1 MIDFIKFIFMVPY
14 LMIKDIIIS
23 ICNKIYDRRIWKDTK
38 YQGMKFTL
46 ESTWNNYD
54 KTYASPVF
62 VFENGNRVVIDKR
75 GNIVEL

>member
-14 LMIKDIIIS
+14 LMIKDITTS
-23 ICNKIYDRRIWKDTK
+23 ICNKIYDRRIWKGTK
-38 YQGMKFTL
+38 YQGMKFSM
-46 ESTWNNYD
+46 ESTWDNYN

-62 VFENGNRVVIDKR
+62 VFENGNRVVINKQ

>member
-23 ICNKIYDRRIWKDTK
+23 ICNKIYDRRIWKGTK
-38 YQGMKFTL
+38 YQDMKFTL

-62 VFENGNRVVIDKR
+62 VFENGNRVVIDR
-75 GNIVEL
+75 QGNIVEL